1 MCYLLPAIC
10 YMLSAIRYLLYDIE
24 DAYGDGP
31 PPPTFEFPTIVA
43 ALKHCGSFWSF
54 WCFCIFC
61 SFWCFCISW
70 ISALFE

>member
-1 MCYLLPAIC
+1 MVGRIWWVILNTPCTLAGAAGIYI
-10 YMLSAIRYLLYDIE
+10 YIYIYIE

-31 PPPTFEFPTIVA
+31 PPPTFEFPTVVA
-43 ALKHCGSFWSF
+43 ALKHSWS
-54 WCFCIFC
+54 FC